1 MKRLLYILMIATV
14 GLTACNKSINPQQET
29 TSVQES
35 VSSQQYTFTAT
46 SASPL
51 GGRNIQLTSG
61 YNLEVGQHSVVATLP
76 YYGRAYTA
84 PVDPNYGGVRFNSKR
99 FRYTATQDAK
109 GSWDILIVP
118 EDVPD
123 VQQLRLN
130 ITTDGYATLYVTN
143 TNRQAI
149 SYNGYVSKNKVATAE

>member
-1 MKRLLYILMIATV
+1 MKRLLYICMIAA
-14 GLTACNKSINPQQET
+14 GLTACNKSINPQQEST
-29 TSVQES
+29 AVQQSVNA
-35 VSSQQYTFTAT
+35 QQYTFTAT

-51 GGRNIQLTSG
+51 GGRNVQLTSG
-61 YNLEVGQHSVVATLP
+61 YDLEVSQHAVVAILP

-84 PVDPNYGGVRFNSKR
+84 PIDPNYGGVRFNSKR

-130 ITTDGYATLYVTN
+130 ITSDGHATLYVTN

-149 SYNGYVSKNKVATAE
+149 SYDGYISKNKVATAE